1 MKKRGVYI
9 DPLWMAFLL
18 LGLVLGALLMC
29 VLPEMM
35 LPAQAV
41 ETQAGET
48 ITVKSAED
56 ILVKREICYEAKP
69 TEETAEEPEAA
80 PVQMREEPAVADA
93 FSAMTTTVSKM
104 EIVMEDPL
112 ESMGLFK
119 VTAYCPC
126 RKCCGKEPGDPWYG
140 ITATGTKA
148 TEGRTI
154 AVDPKVIGY
163 GSVVYFE
170 GVDGLETG
178 YVAEDCGGAI
188 KGNEIDLYF
197 DSHEDALEWGVR
209 ELEVFTYR

>member
-9 DPLWMAFLL
+9 DPMWLAFLL
-18 LGLVLGALLMC
+18 LGLVLGILLMMAAPELILRADAAE
-29 VLPEMM
+29 LP
-35 LPAQAV
+35 
-41 ETQAGET
+41 GET
-48 ITVKSAED
+48 ITVKSAEN
-56 ILVKREICYEAKP
+56 ISVEREICYETEP

-80 PVQMREEPAVADA
+80 PVPVTEEPEPQA
-93 FSAMTTTVSKM
+93 
-104 EIVMEDPL
+104 P
-112 ESMGLFK
+112 ESIGTFRI
-119 VTAYCPC
+119 TAYCPC
-126 RKCCGKEPGDPWYG
+126 KKCCGKDPSDPWYG

-170 GVDGLETG
+170 GMDGLETG

-197 DSHEDALEWGVR
+197 DSHEDALDWGVR

>member
-29 VLPEMM
+29 VIPEMM

-41 ETQAGET
+41 ETQTGET

-56 ILVKREICYEAKP
+56 ILVEREICYETEP

-80 PVQMREEPAVADA
+80 TVQMREEPAPQA
-93 FSAMTTTVSKM
+93 
-104 EIVMEDPL
+104 P
-112 ESMGLFK
+112 ESIGTFRI
-119 VTAYCPC
+119 TAYCPC
-126 RKCCGKEPGDPWYG
+126 KKCCGKEPGDPWYG

-170 GVDGLETG
+170 GMDGLETG

-197 DSHEDALEWGVR
+197 ESHEDALEWGVR
-209 ELEVFTYR
+209 ELEVFTYQ